1 MLRVPMGRQDPG
13 VPYGGSR
20 TLGGVPRRG
29 RTLGS
34 ILAVGRGSPKC
45 LVSVPYGHD
54 QPKQGL
60 GKGVGVSLCPPDPD
74 VGSHRRR
81 TERRWWRRNRRRKR
95 SCQARRRKLSKWG
108 ARAPLGGS
116 MAPLGV
122 AWCHWGLWGGF
133 MAPLELWGGCMAPLG
148 WWGGYMA
155 PSGSACPPWRGCG
168 KDGGSRWGPPP
179 RQHPH
184 PSTENGEKSGAEGA
198 EGGPEPGAPE
208 KRRKSVPRERKE
220 PPAEGAFEFWTELEV
235 QRVKFLVREGAKE
248 GLGPPLPEHW
258 DPPPHVQASH
268 WDPHPWAGGSTMG
281 PPSMGAYPWWV
292 LRGGPGAGPP
302 PPPLSMSLSLPL
314 RCRTTCPG
322 TSTTCGSWR
331 SSSPSPST
339 SSCSSTRSGSLQ
351 DRGGMGRGGGTLNPW
366 GGYGMGWGQP
376 RPLCP

>member
-133 MAPLELWGGCMAPLG
+133 MVPLGVAWPPLGAPWSHWGSRVGPWPHWVLHGPTGGSGVGSWPHWSYGVGAWPHWGGGVGTWPHQGVPVPLG
-148 WWGGYMA
+148 GAVGRMEGPAGGPHPGSTLTPAQRMGRSPGQRGPRGG
-155 PSGSACPPWRGCG
+155 PSLVPLRRGGNLSPGSGRSRRPKEPSSSGLSWRSRGSNSWYGRGPRRGWDPHCLSTG
-168 KDGGSRWGPPP
+168 TLLPMCKPATGTPIPGQGGAQWGPHQWGHT
-179 RQHPH
+179 R
-184 PSTENGEKSGAEGA
+184 GGCSGG
-198 EGGPEPGAPE
+198 
-208 KRRKSVPRERKE
+208 V
-220 PPAEGAFEFWTELEV
+220 L
-235 QRVKFLVREGAKE
+235 
-248 GLGPPLPEHW
+248 GLGPP
-258 DPPPHVQASH
+258 
-268 WDPHPWAGGSTMG
+268 PHP
-281 PPSMGAYPWWV
+281 
-292 LRGGPGAGPP
+292 
-302 PPPLSMSLSLPL
+302 
-314 RCRTTCPG
+314 
-322 TSTTCGSWR
+322 
-331 SSSPSPST
+331 
-339 SSCSSTRSGSLQ
+339 
-351 DRGGMGRGGGTLNPW
+351 
-366 GGYGMGWGQP
+366 
-376 RPLCP
+376 